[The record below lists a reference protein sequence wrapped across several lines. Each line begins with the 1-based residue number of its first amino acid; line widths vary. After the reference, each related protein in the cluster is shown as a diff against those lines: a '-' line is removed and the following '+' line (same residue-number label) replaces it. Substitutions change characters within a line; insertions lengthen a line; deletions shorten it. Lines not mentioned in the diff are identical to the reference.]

1 MSSCVSVRKDFEVHL
16 RVVLCGNHSS
26 VHFFVKVAQA
36 SRDVEDTCEAWGR
49 RSCSSAIFFLRARKP
64 PLPHMA

>member
-1 MSSCVSVRKDFEVHL
+1 MRKDFEVHEVRL

-26 VHFFVKVAQA
+26 VYFFVKVAQA

-49 RSCSSAIFFLRARKP
+49 YSCSSAIFFLRARK
-64 PLPHMA
+64 LP